1 MGFDL
6 NKKQTCYK
14 MVYFNGAKKDNDK
27 ENTVMPE
34 ELNRN
39 LKRSDFDVKL
49 HKEGCFPSKKTVKK
63 IEKIITYNEKL
74 HFVVSCEEDQQI
86 AYIVLRDEAN
96 KSFPA
101 KVIEFYEKILIYE

>member
-1 MGFDL
+1 
-6 NKKQTCYK
+6 
-14 MVYFNGAKKDNDK
+14 MVYVNGAKKDSDK

-39 LKRSDFDVKL
+39 LKWGDFYVHY

-74 HFVVSCEEDQQI
+74 HFVVSWC
-86 AYIVLRDEAN
+86 VL
-96 KSFPA
+96 F
-101 KVIEFYEKILIYE
+101 IEIKKINFR